1 MLAKRIIPCLDVDD
15 GRVVKGVNFVD
26 LKDAGDPVECARSYD
41 QQGADELI
49 FLDITATHEK
59 RETQL
64 NLARECAE
72 TLSIP
77 FTIGGGVRTV
87 NDFELLLRAGA
98 DKVAVN
104 SAAVKN
110 PQLVQD
116 CASRFGVQAVVVAV
130 DARRVGEG
138 WTVHVKGGR
147 EDTGMDGLDWIKHVE
162 NLGAGEI
169 MLTSMDRD
177 GTGEG
182 FDLELTKLAAEA
194 VNIPIIASG
203 GVGELSHFVDGL
215 NAGAQA
221 VLAAGIF
228 HFGKFTIAQARAH
241 LLEHGVNVR
250 PQTETTV

>member
-1 MLAKRIIPCLDVDD
+1 MLAKRIVPCLDVDN

-49 FLDITATHEK
+49 FLDIAATHER

-72 TLSIP
+72 SLSIP

-98 DKVAVN
+98 DKVAMN

-110 PQLVQD
+110 PQLVNE
-116 CASRFGVQAVVVAV
+116 CAERFGVQAVVVAI
-130 DARRVGEG
+130 DARRVNDS

-147 EDTGMDGLDWIKHVE
+147 EDTGIDAMEWIKRVADI
-162 NLGAGEI
+162 GAGEI

-177 GTGEG
+177 GTGKG
-182 FDLELTKLAAEA
+182 FDLKLTQAASNE

-203 GVGELSHFVDGL
+203 GVGELSHLAEGL

-228 HFGKFTIAQARAH
+228 HFGKFTIAQARAY
-241 LLEHGVNVR
+241 LIEQGINVR
-250 PQTETTV
+250 PVTEAAV